1 MTPAE
6 VLTTYRNMIAKYGQP
21 VAIRRTSGTGTS
33 QTFTDT
39 QTLAYVKNYGSK
51 ELVGAIAQGDQSAI
65 TLIDNLTSILPL
77 RTTDKLI
84 INGQPF
90 SIKNPMKRVVAGVL
104 IAYEIH
110 ASG

>member
-1 MTPAE
+1 VTPAE
-6 VLTTYRNMIAKYGQP
+6 ILMSYRNMIAQVGQP
-21 VAIRRTSGTGTS
+21 VAIRRSTGTGTA

-39 QTLAYVKNYGSK
+39 QTMAYVRNYGSK
-51 ELVGAIAQGDQSAI
+51 ELVGSIAQGDQSAV
-65 TLIDNLTSILPL
+65 TLVDGLTAILPL

-84 INGQPF
+84 VNGQPY
-90 SIKNPMKRVVAGVL
+90 SIKNPMRRVVGGVL